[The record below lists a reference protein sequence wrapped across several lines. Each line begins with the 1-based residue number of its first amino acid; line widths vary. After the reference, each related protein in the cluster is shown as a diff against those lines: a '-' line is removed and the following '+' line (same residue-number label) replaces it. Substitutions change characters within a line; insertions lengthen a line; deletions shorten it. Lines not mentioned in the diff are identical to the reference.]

1 MIHLEWEIKVMD
13 INSIIEHQS
22 KELLKRMVDDT
33 QGYTEQIRYD
43 LKGIIDASQS
53 LEELAQAWLLYFATI
68 NLY

>member
-1 MIHLEWEIKVMD
+1 MIHLEWEIKGMD

-33 QGYTEQIRYD
+33 KGYTEQIRYD
-43 LKGIIDASQS
+43 LKGLIDASQS